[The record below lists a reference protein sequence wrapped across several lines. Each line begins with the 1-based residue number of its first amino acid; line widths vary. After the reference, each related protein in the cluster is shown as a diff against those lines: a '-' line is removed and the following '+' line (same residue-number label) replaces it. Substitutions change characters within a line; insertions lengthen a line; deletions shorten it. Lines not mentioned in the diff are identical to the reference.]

1 MLCVSNRVLSVIIKL
16 ILHLKEYIF
25 NHRNK
30 KMNKKNLWILTEERP
45 KADVIGIIFERFA
58 KDYNSACF
66 IDKIRILPI
75 LNDQGKFAFTYEVKG
90 LDSQIVD
97 KVYLKTVSG
106 KSSFVDFLIFYQN
119 HEPTNADTPIYAIEE
134 TKTDDSESRNT
145 GIFQRA
151 TKFVYIE
158 YYYPNIKKIMLY
170 NLQIEQK
177 EEPTDTNIFGTRCL
191 ATLGV
196 EIMGKIQDKSVMK
209 PFTSIDELI
218 EFKNSMRKPPK
229 GNVPILI
236 HKYPS
241 KIEVSGRLWKAD
253 SLSHDPNI
261 GALSLIAATLRALGW
276 DKDIEITLHG
286 LSQNHIKPNNK
297 FIKIANRFKITLDG
311 LTIPKSTETSDY
323 WYYEVNSEKLGTIF
337 IHIVVENFS
346 EGMSIYENHAGCER
360 GYFITAEGEHIVIQ
374 KYLDREAYKA
384 GDKTQIIHI
393 PDLVLIDFK
402 ETEIINIEGKK
413 YQNML
418 QGIEELNNFDAF
430 EDFYVK
436 KYYPGYEIIRTV
448 VLYGGT
454 KNSIERIEVSFL
466 LNKYGDMIISCTAP
480 KIMSRSI
487 KNLKDYWGN
496 N

>member
-1 MLCVSNRVLSVIIKL
+1 MA
-16 ILHLKEYIF
+16 
-25 NHRNK
+25 
-30 KMNKKNLWILTEERP
+30 KKNLWILTEERP
-45 KADVIGIIFERFA
+45 KPDVIGTIFEKFA

-75 LNDQGKFAFTYEVKG
+75 LNEDGKFSFTYEVKG

-106 KSSFVDFLIFYQN
+106 NSSFVDFLIFYQD
-119 HEPTNADTPIYAIEE
+119 HEPTNSDTPIYAIEE

-151 TKFVYIE
+151 SKFVYIE

-177 EEPTDTNIFGTRCL
+177 ETPTPTNIFGTRCL
-191 ATLGV
+191 LTLGV
-196 EIMGKIQDKSVMK
+196 EIMGKVQNSEIMK
-209 PFTSIDELI
+209 PFESIDEVI
-218 EFKNSMRKPPK
+218 NYKNSMRRPPK

-236 HKYPS
+236 NKVGN
-241 KIEVSGRLWKAD
+241 KIQISGRLFKSG

-276 DKDIEITLHG
+276 EGEIEITQHG

-297 FIKIANRFKITLDG
+297 FIKIANRFNISLEG
-311 LTIPKSTETSDY
+311 LTIPKSTETADY
-323 WYYEVNSEKLGTIF
+323 WHYEVNSEKLGTIF

-360 GYFITAEGEHIVIQ
+360 GYFITSSGEHIVVQ
-374 KYLDREAYKA
+374 KYLDRDAYKE
-384 GDKTQIIHI
+384 GDKSKIIHI

-402 ETEIINIEGKK
+402 EIEIINIEGKK

-430 EDFYVK
+430 EEFYIK
-436 KYYPGYEIIRTV
+436 KHYPEYEIIRTV

-454 KNSIERIEVSFL
+454 KDKIERIEVSFL
-466 LNKYGDMIISCTAP
+466 LNEYGDLIISCKAP
-480 KIMSRSI
+480 DLMKRSI
-487 KNLKDYWGN
+487 KNLKDYWSI
-496 N
+496 